1 MWPKP
6 TLLVVGPRRPLALL
20 GRRKGGREALRSRA
34 GGFKKSTDA
43 RRRLLLKEWLVQV
56 GERWGEGRLAF
67 SSIATTMAI
76 RHLRS

>member
-6 TLLVVGPRRPLALL
+6 TLLVVGPPPPCSPGADE
-20 GRRKGGREALRSRA
+20 GRA